1 MSIMDSTTPASG
13 SNEPIPV
20 NRFALFSE
28 TLLAGLL
35 VLVLSLPLVTI
46 PAAYAAGITHLERHL
61 AGRDDSVRGLW
72 GTFRSALPGS
82 WKLGI
87 TTAGAAVVI
96 ILNLLLATVGQLPGS
111 AVVLPAT
118 LVLAA
123 AGAVLLLRTTAA
135 WSDSAGHVAG
145 DTGGLAGSSR
155 QTPSDSTPIVSGP
168 AASGTAASGP
178 AASAHQGSAAWRDA
192 LETGKALSLRD
203 WTGSL
208 LLAVAL
214 FAAVVF
220 VWMLVALFVVVPG
233 MLVLAA
239 ASVKMRSA
247 RA

>member
-13 SNEPIPV
+13 RNEPIPV

-35 VLVLSLPLVTI
+35 VLVLSIPLVTI
-46 PAAYAAGITHLERHL
+46 PAAYAAGIAHLERHL
-61 AGRDDSVRGLW
+61 SGRDDSLRALW
-72 GTFRSALPGS
+72 GTFKAALPGS

-87 TTAGAAVVI
+87 TTAAAAIVI

-118 LVLAA
+118 LILAA

-135 WSDSAGHVAG
+135 WSDVA
-145 DTGGLAGSSR
+145 
-155 QTPSDSTPIVSGP
+155 GP
-168 AASGTAASGP
+168 AADADRQASG
-178 AASAHQGSAAWRDA
+178 SAPGAVPPSAAWSSA

-208 LLAVAL
+208 LLTTAL

-233 MLVLAA
+233 MLILAA
-239 ASVKMRSA
+239 ASVKMRSN
-247 RA
+247 RAL

>member
-13 SNEPIPV
+13 RDDRIPV

-35 VLVLSLPLVTI
+35 VLVLSIPLVTI
-46 PAAYAAGITHLERHL
+46 PAAYAAGIAHLERHL
-61 AGRDDSVRGLW
+61 SGRDDSIRALW

-82 WKLGI
+82 WRVGI
-87 TTAGAAVVI
+87 TTAAAAVVI
-96 ILNLLLATVGQLPGS
+96 VLNLLLATVGQLPGS
-111 AVVLPAT
+111 SVVLPAT
-118 LVLAA
+118 LVLAG

-135 WSDSAGHVAG
+135 WSDFSGANLDASQATAVAN
-145 DTGGLAGSSR
+145 A
-155 QTPSDSTPIVSGP
+155 P
-168 AASGTAASGP
+168 
-178 AASAHQGSAAWRDA
+178 SAAWTSALDA
-192 LETGKALSLRD
+192 AKALSLRD

-208 LLAVAL
+208 LLAASL
-214 FAAVVF
+214 FGAVVF

-233 MLVLAA
+233 TLILAA

>member
-1 MSIMDSTTPASG
+1 MDSTTPASG
-13 SNEPIPV
+13 RNEPIPV

-35 VLVLSLPLVTI
+35 VLVLSIPLVTI
-46 PAAYAAGITHLERHL
+46 PAAYAAGIAHLERHL
-61 AGRDDSVRGLW
+61 SGRDDSLRGLW
-72 GTFRSALPGS
+72 GTFKAALPGS

-87 TTAGAAVVI
+87 TTAAAAVVI
-96 ILNLLLATVGQLPGS
+96 VLNLLLATVGQLPGS

-118 LVLAA
+118 LILAT

-135 WSDSAGHVAG
+135 WSDFAGPAA
-145 DTGGLAGSSR
+145 DAR
-155 QTPSDSTPIVSGP
+155 QTPATPGAPEAAPPST
-168 AASGTAASGP
+168 ASKSASWSSALDTA
-178 AASAHQGSAAWRDA
+178 
-192 LETGKALSLRD
+192 KALSLRD

-208 LLAVAL
+208 LLVAAL

-233 MLVLAA
+233 TLILAA
-239 ASVKMRSA
+239 ASVKMRST